1 MAVLLALACAGC
13 VVRQCLRPDPKGAAG
28 RAAQAAVEQRGPQ
41 GQPVTQPAGAEM
53 APIGRK
59 RASVDSALAVLK
71 HYWTQTLCLLAE
83 HVRYC
88 RWFDKKVGKQEADTY
103 KRQFMMSP
111 RIQSQVVT
119 IDGMPLTTAHAAL
132 QVCTR
137 QENGKIKA
145 GAAPKGALETDAERL
160 LAKLGCWCIIAVGI
174 LVLVFSSLGSLQ
186 PTEYGLKYNR
196 FSKSVDKSVV
206 YRGGRH
212 FIGPV
217 NTFYA
222 FPATVQNLEFSAS
235 GTATAPPL
243 STRTSAGLSVN
254 VSVAF
259 QYKLDQDGVG
269 ALYGRASTNYESL
282 FLVNSR
288 AVLLQ
293 AAGNYTNEQYWTARQ
308 QIGHDMLALVNDTLR
323 QTWATCT
330 GLQILTI
337 DLPADYE
344 ASIVKTQVTN
354 QNILTRQK
362 EQQAALIR
370 AKIDVMVADKERN
383 ITVTLA
389 TAQANATL
397 TTKSAEAR
405 AAQMKIDAED
415 KALGHVKETLNLSAE
430 ALVGYQRG
438 FAYQTIPNATFLF
451 GVQNAVAVVGGGHQ
465 GAAGLGL

>member
-1 MAVLLALACAGC
+1 MQLGDVSGRDQFDIRDVTGGRNQGGGAAAQRGRPAALLGPGGASCAD
-13 VVRQCLRPDPKGAAG
+13 CLRSS
-28 RAAQAAVEQRGPQ
+28 
-41 GQPVTQPAGAEM
+41 
-53 APIGRK
+53 
-59 RASVDSALAVLK
+59 RAS
-71 HYWTQTLCLLAE
+71 W
-83 HVRYC
+83 
-88 RWFDKKVGKQEADTY
+88 
-103 KRQFMMSP
+103 
-111 RIQSQVVT
+111 
-119 IDGMPLTTAHAAL
+119 
-132 QVCTR
+132 
-137 QENGKIKA
+137 
-145 GAAPKGALETDAERL
+145 
-160 LAKLGCWCIIAVGI
+160 GCWCAVAVAVI
-174 LVLVFSSLGSLQ
+174 VLVFSSLGSLQ

-196 FSKSVDKSVV
+196 FSKSVDKSMV

-222 FPATVQNLEFSAS
+222 FPATVQNLEFSDSA
-235 GTATAPPL
+235 TATAPPL

-269 ALYGRASTNYESL
+269 ALYGRASMNYESL

-308 QIGHDMLALVNDTLR
+308 QIGYDMLKLVDGQLR

-330 GLQILTI
+330 GLQILKI

-389 TAQANATL
+389 RAQANATL

-415 KALGHVKETLNLSAE
+415 KALGHVKETLNLSTE
-430 ALVGYQRG
+430 ALVGYQKG

-451 GVQNAVAVVGGGHQ
+451 GVQNAIAVVSGGQQ
-465 GAAGLGL
+465 GASPSPAPPSPAPPGPAPPPTAEACPGPVGAAALAAAAGVGAGPQAGARALRVQ